1 MAESRSKTQFAMPG
15 ITPAGPSGEEDTR
28 AFGRGLQVGRDAA
41 QLAMR
46 RIAAW
51 AEEHPGQ
58 MVLAG
63 VALGFVLGK
72 LLLGR
77 RRPVVIEELD

>member
-1 MAESRSKTQFAMPG
+1 MGETHGSTHSAIRGDTG
-15 ITPAGPSGEEDTR
+15 AGPFEEDGR
-28 AFGRGLQVGRDAA
+28 AFERGLQAGRDAA
-41 QLAMR
+41 QIAVR
-46 RIAAW
+46 RLAAW

-72 LLLGR
+72 LLRGR
-77 RRPVVIEELD
+77 RRPEVIEELE